1 MKQPKKIFTRM
12 LINNWGGISHKMLEF
27 HEYVNLFSGKSGS
40 GKSTVM
46 DAIQVVLYGSVS
58 ANFLNKAADDS
69 KNKRSVLSYLRGAQ
83 KDGTANRGDV
93 DFCSQIVL
101 EIEDTATHIVTCVG
115 AAFEVAKGD
124 TDLKKYTYFS
134 HSGRIPK
141 DEYLENNVP
150 YSIAQIRKLTEE
162 RSRSADNRG
171 RGEVNKVYPSKEAYL
186 YTLYGEIFGQ
196 VEQGRMITM
205 EKSAIA
211 LKMTSGTG
219 QFIRDYMLNNISVKG
234 EVSNCKYHSSGHIY
248 FTIKDRASQLSC
260 VMFASM
266 RKHLLFTLE
275 EGQSIVVDGNIGVY
289 ERDGKYQL
297 YARSITKEGAG
308 KLYEEYEKLK
318 KRLLAEGLFDDTRK
332 RKIPSYAKKIGVVT
346 AGTGAVIQDI
356 CNVSKRRNPYVQII
370 LYPAKVQGT
379 GAADTIIKGI
389 RYFEKTD
396 VDTIIIGRGGG
407 SIEDLWAFNEPEVV
421 EAVFNASTP
430 VISAV
435 GHETDFTLTDF
446 VADMRAP
453 TPSAAAELAVT
464 EVAAV
469 ENRIYE
475 YERRLKQQMMYSL
488 SAKRDYLERLK
499 LQMEYLNPVNQ
510 IYDKRQ
516 RLMNMEDKL
525 NMLIKRCAAENRNR
539 LRLYASK
546 LEGLSPLR
554 KLDMGYGYIENSEGN
569 RIVSARQVSEDDEIT
584 VYLKDGSIRSKV
596 IEVGEAWQKH

>member
-1 MKQPKKIFTRM
+1 MAGVYTVKQ
-12 LINNWGGISHKMLEF
+12 
-27 HEYVNLFSGKSGS
+27 VNSYIKNMFKQDFL
-40 GKSTVM
+40 
-46 DAIQVVLYGSVS
+46 LNSV
-58 ANFLNKAADDS
+58 
-69 KNKRSVLSYLRGAQ
+69 
-83 KDGTANRGDV
+83 
-93 DFCSQIVL
+93 
-101 EIEDTATHIVTCVG
+101 
-115 AAFEVAKGD
+115 
-124 TDLKKYTYFS
+124 
-134 HSGRIPK
+134 
-141 DEYLENNVP
+141 
-150 YSIAQIRKLTEE
+150 
-162 RSRSADNRG
+162 
-171 RGEVNKVYPSKEAYL
+171 
-186 YTLYGEIFGQ
+186 
-196 VEQGRMITM
+196 
-205 EKSAIA
+205 
-211 LKMTSGTG
+211 
-219 QFIRDYMLNNISVKG
+219 SVKG
-234 EVSNCKYHSSGHIY
+234 EISNCKYHTSGHIY
-248 FTIKDRASQLSC
+248 FTLKDADAALS
-260 VMFASM
+260 VIMFASQAAKLAFKLKDGM
-266 RKHLLFTLE
+266 
-275 EGQSIVVDGNIGVY
+275 SVVVSGRVDVF
-289 ERDGKYQL
+289 DAAGKYQL
-297 YARSITKEGAG
+297 YANTVQQEGIGELYQKFEQLKQYYEDMGYFAKEYKRPLPAFTK
-308 KLYEEYEKLK
+308 KL
-318 KRLLAEGLFDDTRK
+318 
-332 RKIPSYAKKIGVVT
+332 GVVT
-346 AGTGAVIQDI
+346 SKTGAAVQDI
-356 CNVSKRRNPYVQII
+356 MNISKRRNPYIQIV
-370 LYPAKVQGT
+370 LYPAYVQGEHAKQSIVSGIT
-379 GAADTIIKGI
+379 RFDKMGLDCII
-389 RYFEKTD
+389 
-396 VDTIIIGRGGG
+396 VGRGGG

>member
-1 MKQPKKIFTRM
+1 MAGVYTVKQ
-12 LINNWGGISHKMLEF
+12 
-27 HEYVNLFSGKSGS
+27 VNSYIKNMFKQDFL
-40 GKSTVM
+40 
-46 DAIQVVLYGSVS
+46 LNSV
-58 ANFLNKAADDS
+58 
-69 KNKRSVLSYLRGAQ
+69 
-83 KDGTANRGDV
+83 
-93 DFCSQIVL
+93 
-101 EIEDTATHIVTCVG
+101 
-115 AAFEVAKGD
+115 
-124 TDLKKYTYFS
+124 
-134 HSGRIPK
+134 
-141 DEYLENNVP
+141 
-150 YSIAQIRKLTEE
+150 
-162 RSRSADNRG
+162 
-171 RGEVNKVYPSKEAYL
+171 
-186 YTLYGEIFGQ
+186 
-196 VEQGRMITM
+196 
-205 EKSAIA
+205 
-211 LKMTSGTG
+211 
-219 QFIRDYMLNNISVKG
+219 SVKG
-234 EVSNCKYHSSGHIY
+234 EISNCKYHTSGHIY
-248 FTIKDRASQLSC
+248 FTLKDADAALS
-260 VMFASM
+260 VIMFASQAAKLAFKLKDGM
-266 RKHLLFTLE
+266 
-275 EGQSIVVDGNIGVY
+275 SVVVSGRVDVF
-289 ERDGKYQL
+289 DAAGKYQL
-297 YARSITKEGAG
+297 YANTVQQEGIGELYQKFEQLKQYYEDMGYFAKEYKRPLPAFTK
-308 KLYEEYEKLK
+308 KL
-318 KRLLAEGLFDDTRK
+318 
-332 RKIPSYAKKIGVVT
+332 GVVT
-346 AGTGAVIQDI
+346 SKTGAAVQDI
-356 CNVSKRRNPYVQII
+356 MNISKRRNPYIQIV
-370 LYPAKVQGT
+370 LYPAYVQGEHAKQSIVNGIT
-379 GAADTIIKGI
+379 RLDKMGLDCII
-389 RYFEKTD
+389 
-396 VDTIIIGRGGG
+396 VGRGGG

-596 IEVGEAWQKH
+596 FEVGEAWQKH

>member
-1 MKQPKKIFTRM
+1 MAGVYTVKQ
-12 LINNWGGISHKMLEF
+12 
-27 HEYVNLFSGKSGS
+27 VNSYIKNMFKQDFL
-40 GKSTVM
+40 
-46 DAIQVVLYGSVS
+46 LNSV
-58 ANFLNKAADDS
+58 
-69 KNKRSVLSYLRGAQ
+69 
-83 KDGTANRGDV
+83 
-93 DFCSQIVL
+93 
-101 EIEDTATHIVTCVG
+101 
-115 AAFEVAKGD
+115 
-124 TDLKKYTYFS
+124 
-134 HSGRIPK
+134 
-141 DEYLENNVP
+141 
-150 YSIAQIRKLTEE
+150 
-162 RSRSADNRG
+162 
-171 RGEVNKVYPSKEAYL
+171 
-186 YTLYGEIFGQ
+186 
-196 VEQGRMITM
+196 
-205 EKSAIA
+205 
-211 LKMTSGTG
+211 
-219 QFIRDYMLNNISVKG
+219 SVKG
-234 EVSNCKYHSSGHIY
+234 EISNCKYHTSGHIY
-248 FTIKDRASQLSC
+248 FTLKDADAALS
-260 VMFASM
+260 VIMFASQAAKLAFKLKDGM
-266 RKHLLFTLE
+266 
-275 EGQSIVVDGNIGVY
+275 SVVVSGRVDVF
-289 ERDGKYQL
+289 DAAGKYQL
-297 YARSITKEGAG
+297 YANTVQQEGIGELYQKFEQLKQYYEDMGYFAKEYKRPLPAFTK
-308 KLYEEYEKLK
+308 KL
-318 KRLLAEGLFDDTRK
+318 
-332 RKIPSYAKKIGVVT
+332 GVVT
-346 AGTGAVIQDI
+346 SKTGAAVQDI
-356 CNVSKRRNPYVQII
+356 MNISKRRNPYIQIV
-370 LYPAKVQGT
+370 LYPAYVQG
-379 GAADTIIKGI
+379 
-389 RYFEKTD
+389 E
-396 VDTIIIGRGGG
+396 RGGG

-464 EVAAV
+464 EVAVV

-569 RIVSARQVSEDDEIT
+569 RIVTARQVLEDDEIT

>member
-1 MKQPKKIFTRM
+1 MAGVYTVKQ
-12 LINNWGGISHKMLEF
+12 
-27 HEYVNLFSGKSGS
+27 VNSYIKNMFKQDFL
-40 GKSTVM
+40 
-46 DAIQVVLYGSVS
+46 LNSV
-58 ANFLNKAADDS
+58 
-69 KNKRSVLSYLRGAQ
+69 
-83 KDGTANRGDV
+83 
-93 DFCSQIVL
+93 
-101 EIEDTATHIVTCVG
+101 
-115 AAFEVAKGD
+115 
-124 TDLKKYTYFS
+124 
-134 HSGRIPK
+134 
-141 DEYLENNVP
+141 
-150 YSIAQIRKLTEE
+150 
-162 RSRSADNRG
+162 
-171 RGEVNKVYPSKEAYL
+171 
-186 YTLYGEIFGQ
+186 
-196 VEQGRMITM
+196 
-205 EKSAIA
+205 
-211 LKMTSGTG
+211 
-219 QFIRDYMLNNISVKG
+219 SVKG
-234 EVSNCKYHSSGHIY
+234 EISNCKYHTSGHIY
-248 FTIKDRASQLSC
+248 FTLKDADAALS
-260 VMFASM
+260 VIMFASQAAKLAFKLKDGM
-266 RKHLLFTLE
+266 
-275 EGQSIVVDGNIGVY
+275 SVVVSGRVDVF
-289 ERDGKYQL
+289 DAAGKYQL
-297 YARSITKEGAG
+297 YANTVQQEGIGELYQKFEQLKQYYEDMGYFAKEYKRPLPAFTK
-308 KLYEEYEKLK
+308 KL
-318 KRLLAEGLFDDTRK
+318 
-332 RKIPSYAKKIGVVT
+332 GVVT
-346 AGTGAVIQDI
+346 SNTGAAVQDI
-356 CNVSKRRNPYVQII
+356 MNISKRRNPYIQIV
-370 LYPAKVQGT
+370 LYPAYVQGEHAKQSIVSGIT
-379 GAADTIIKGI
+379 RRDKMGLDCII
-389 RYFEKTD
+389 
-396 VDTIIIGRGGG
+396 VGRGGG

-430 VISAV
+430 VITAV